1 MLRALVGSLVLLA
14 LAAPAARAA
23 DPPDVVRVTPLAR
36 DGEVYVTFTLDGG
49 VTDEVRE
56 TIASGL
62 QTAFVYEFELRRHV
76 PMWVDRTIATAT
88 VTASVQY
95 DNLTRRHQ
103 LSRSV
108 DGRVEAARVTE
119 DASEVPRWL
128 TTFDR
133 LPIFSTS
140 DLEPNS
146 EVLRA
151 RSRPRPAAQHLVSP
165 AVGPWRRLGTR
176 QVHVPA
182 LT

>member
-1 MLRALVGSLVLLA
+1 MLRSLFLSAFIVA
-14 LAAPAARAA
+14 LAAPAA
-23 DPPDVVRVTPLAR
+23 DPPETVRVTPLPR
-36 DGEVYVTFTLDGG
+36 DGDVFVSFALDGG

-62 QTAFVYEFELRRHV
+62 QTAIVYDFELRRDV
-76 PMWVDRTIATAT
+76 PGWVDRTIATAT

-119 DASEVPRWL
+119 DIGDVVRWL
-128 TTFDR
+128 TTFER
-133 LPIFSTS
+133 LPLFSTA

-146 EVLRA
+146 EYYVRVRA
-151 RSRPRPAAQHLVSP
+151 RARPRSTWSLL
-165 AVGPWRRLGTR
+165 PWDRGGASGHAKFTFL
-176 QVHVPA
+176 P
-182 LT
+182 

>member
-1 MLRALVGSLVLLA
+1 MSRAFLTALVLL
-14 LAAPAARAA
+14 LFVAPAARAA
-23 DPPDVVRVTPLAR
+23 DPPAEVRVTPLAR
-36 DGEVYVTFTLDGG
+36 DGEVYVSFALDGG

-62 QTAFVYEFELRRHV
+62 QTAFVYDFELRRAV
-76 PMWVDRTIATAT
+76 PGWVDRTIATAT

-119 DASEVPRWL
+119 DINDVVRWL
-128 TTFDR
+128 TAFER
-133 LPIFSTS
+133 LPIFSTA

-146 EVLRA
+146 EYYVRVRA
-151 RSRPRPAAQHLVSP
+151 RARPRSTWSLL
-165 AVGPWRRLGTR
+165 PWDRGSAWGHAKFTFL
-176 QVHVPA
+176 P
-182 LT
+182 

>member
-1 MLRALVGSLVLLA
+1 MFRALVLSLVLLV

-23 DPPDVVRVTPLAR
+23 DPPAEVRVTPLAR
-36 DGEVYVTFTLDGG
+36 DGEVYVSFALEGG

-62 QTAFVYEFELRRHV
+62 QTAFVYDFELRRDV
-76 PMWVDRTIATAT
+76 PGWVDRTIATAT

-119 DASEVPRWL
+119 DPGDVVRWL
-128 TTFDR
+128 TAFER
-133 LPIFSTS
+133 VPIFSTA
-140 DLEPNS
+140 DLEPNA
-146 EVLRA
+146 EYYVRVRA
-151 RSRPRPAAQHLVSP
+151 RARPRSTWSLL
-165 AVGPWRRLGTR
+165 PWDRGGAWGHAKFTFL
-176 QVHVPA
+176 P
-182 LT
+182 

>member
-1 MLRALVGSLVLLA
+1 MFRALACSLVLLA

-76 PMWVDRTIATAT
+76 AMWVDRTIATAT

-108 DGRVEAARVTE
+108 DGRVETARVTE
-119 DASEVPRWL
+119 DANQVARWL

-133 LPIFSTS
+133 LPLFSTS

-146 EVLRA
+146 EYYVRVRA
-151 RSRPRPAAQHLVSP
+151 RARPRSTWSLL
-165 AVGPWRRLGTR
+165 PWDRGGAWGHAKFTFL
-176 QVHVPA
+176 P
-182 LT
+182 

>member
-1 MLRALVGSLVLLA
+1 MVRALVLALVALV
-14 LAAPAARAA
+14 LAAPVARAA
-23 DPPDVVRVTPLAR
+23 DPPDVVRVTPLPR
-36 DGEVYVTFTLDGG
+36 DGEVYVSFTLDGG

-119 DASEVPRWL
+119 DANDVVRWL

-133 LPIFSTS
+133 LPLFTTA

-146 EVLRA
+146 EYYVRVRA
-151 RSRPRPAAQHLVSP
+151 HARPRSTWSLL
-165 AVGPWRRLGTR
+165 PWDRGGAWGHAKFTFL
-176 QVHVPA
+176 P
-182 LT
+182 